1 MWHPDPDQLARCAW
15 PGQERQER
23 DVDVEAHLLGCAP
36 CRGHVESLRRT
47 VDLAVSG
54 GAGPDDESPPER
66 IWTAI
71 TGELD
76 TAPAPRRRAWLAPA
90 VAAVVA
96 LLVGLGAGWLLG
108 SAPPAEEPLASLA
121 AVDGTGAGGRA
132 TLVVRD
138 GVREIVIRID
148 GVIAPPDCDYLEA
161 WLMSPA
167 GSGLI
172 SLGALTR
179 DGGGYRGAFTVPGDL
194 PMDRFPTLDV
204 SAERFDGDATH
215 SRESLLRGAVG

>member
-1 MWHPDPDQLARCAW
+1 MWHPDPDQLALAAL
-15 PGQERQER
+15 PAERR
-23 DVDVEAHLLGCAP
+23 DLDVEAHLRGCP
-36 CRGHVESLRRT
+36 LCRGHVESLRRT

-54 GAGPDDESPPER
+54 RAGADDESPPER

-76 TAPAPRRRAWLAPA
+76 IAPAPRRRWLVPA
-90 VAAVVA
+90 LAAVVA
-96 LLVGLGAGWLLG
+96 LLVGLGSGWLLG
-108 SAPPAEEPLASLA
+108 TTPPAEEPLATLA
-121 AVDGTGAGGRA
+121 AVDGTGAAGRA
-132 TLVVRD
+132 GLVDRD
-138 GVREIVIRID
+138 GVREIVIRVD
-148 GVIAPPDCDYLEA
+148 GVIAPPDSDYLEA

-179 DGGGYRGAFTVPGDL
+179 DGGGYQGTFTVPGDL

-215 SRESLLRGAVG
+215 SRESLLRGTLL

>member
-15 PGQERQER
+15 PAQQR
-23 DVDVEAHLLGCAP
+23 DVDVEAHLLACAP
-36 CRGHVESLRRT
+36 CRAHVESLRRT

-76 TAPAPRRRAWLAPA
+76 TAPAPRRRAWPRPA
-90 VAAVVA
+90 VAAALA

-108 SAPPAEEPLASLA
+108 TAPPAEEPLAVLA
-121 AVDGTGAGGRA
+121 AVDGTGAAGRV

-148 GVIAPPDCDYLEA
+148 GVIAPPDSDYLEA

-179 DGGGYRGAFTVPGDL
+179 DGGGYQGTFTVPGDL

-215 SRESLLRGAVG
+215 SRESLLRGTVL